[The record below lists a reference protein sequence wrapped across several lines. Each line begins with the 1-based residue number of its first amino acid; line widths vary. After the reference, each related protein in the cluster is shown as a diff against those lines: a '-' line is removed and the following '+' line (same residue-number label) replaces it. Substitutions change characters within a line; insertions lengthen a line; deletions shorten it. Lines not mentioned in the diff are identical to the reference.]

1 MAKPSFKDILFE
13 EVEPGI
19 ARITLNRPEVR
30 NAVGL
35 RMAADVI
42 EAAKLVNASPELRA
56 VILTGAG
63 DQAFCAGANLKERR
77 AWRPTRRGSWCAGS
91 RQ

>member
-1 MAKPSFKDILFE
+1 MAKTSFEDILFV

-19 ARITLNRPEVR
+19 VCITLNRPEVR

-42 EAAKLVNASPELRA
+42 EAAKLINASAEVRA

-63 DQAFCAGANLKERR
+63 EQAFCAGANLKERFN
-77 AWRPTRRGSWCAGS
+77 SK
-91 RQ
+91 